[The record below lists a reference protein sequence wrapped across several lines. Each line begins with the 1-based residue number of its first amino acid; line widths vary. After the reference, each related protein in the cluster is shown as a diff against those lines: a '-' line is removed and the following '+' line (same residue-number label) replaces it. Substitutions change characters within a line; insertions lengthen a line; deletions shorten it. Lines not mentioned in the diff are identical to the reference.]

1 MLHTDEIPLFLEKI
15 EDLESTFLPFCLQP
29 IENKELRT
37 HCLSSSSLGIVLKNH
52 SSGQEWETFLEAMT
66 SGLPLA
72 APSSFL
78 AGVVP
83 ESTVILIP
91 PHNSKDFFPGLVHR
105 ALTDPSLRKVTSEA
119 AFAWINAH
127 HSLEA
132 AAYEVRKLIERWCEN
147 WVGLTDDA
155 LATSLSTYLEEI
167 PRWNRRREAEKL
179 SWFTA
184 NSEPLLR
191 PERLYIDLTSFMKSI
206 KKGEMTGIQRV
217 IRNLFRFL
225 PIISSTPV
233 YTFRIGKDRGNSFF
247 LSSLPTDPTLEC
259 LWKTSYSLSL
269 RPGDKILFPDTLL
282 DTEIYDGFLEYCRSR
297 GAHSLAIVYDLLPV
311 RLPQCFT
318 TSHADNFRRW
328 LEITLTKS
336 NSYMVPP
343 PPVGSDSEGGNGSP

>member
-1 MLHTDEIPLFLEKI
+1 MSREENLQQLL
-15 EDLESTFLPFCLQP
+15 DLT
-29 IENKELRT
+29 
-37 HCLSSSSLGIVLKNH
+37 
-52 SSGQEWETFLEAMT
+52 
-66 SGLPLA
+66 
-72 APSSFL
+72 
-78 AGVVP
+78 
-83 ESTVILIP
+83 
-91 PHNSKDFFPGLVHR
+91 
-105 ALTDPSLRKVTSEA
+105 
-119 AFAWINAH
+119 
-127 HSLEA
+127 
-132 AAYEVRKLIERWCEN
+132 
-147 WVGLTDDA
+147 
-155 LATSLSTYLEEI
+155 
-167 PRWNRRREAEKL
+167 
-179 SWFTA
+179 
-184 NSEPLLR
+184 
-191 PERLYIDLTSFMKSI
+191 YIDLTGFMKSI

-217 IRNLFRFL
+217 IQNLFRFL
-225 PIISSTPV
+225 PFISSTPV

-297 GAHSLAIVYDLLPV
+297 GAHSFAIVYDLLPV